1 MELTSILHDIRT
13 HTDNLCRTY
22 DNASSDWNDNTY
34 QYFKNRVGD
43 SFKRNTRL
51 FMNNALDSAYIIQ
64 NALNEIEAAASQ
76 LRAYKKP

>member
-1 MELTSILHDIRT
+1 MTSGLTQIT
-13 HTDNLCRTY
+13 CVEHTTMLPAIGTITLT
-22 DNASSDWNDNTY
+22 NTL
-34 QYFKNRVGD
+34 N